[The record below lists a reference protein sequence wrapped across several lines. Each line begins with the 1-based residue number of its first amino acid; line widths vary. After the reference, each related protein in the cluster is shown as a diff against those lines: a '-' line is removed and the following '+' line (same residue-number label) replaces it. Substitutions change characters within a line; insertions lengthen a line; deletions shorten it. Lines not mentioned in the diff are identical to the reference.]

1 MNLFWLLTNG
11 PRDKMDKVKW
21 FLEMAFSKKI
31 RIKYRDRF
39 GKTEK

>member
-1 MNLFWLLTNG
+1 
-11 PRDKMDKVKW
+11 MDNVKW

-39 GKTEK
+39 GKIEK

>member
-11 PRDKMDKVKW
+11 PKDKMDKVKW
-21 FLEMAFSKKI
+21 FLEMALPKEI

-39 GKTEK
+39 GKSEK